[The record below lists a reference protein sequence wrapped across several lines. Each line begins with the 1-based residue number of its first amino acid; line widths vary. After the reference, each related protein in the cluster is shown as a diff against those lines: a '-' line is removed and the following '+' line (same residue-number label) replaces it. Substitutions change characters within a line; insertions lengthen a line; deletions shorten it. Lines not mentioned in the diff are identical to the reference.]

1 MAVFKFVV
9 SEKERTV
16 QMEKDQKECPVVG
29 KKIGETFGADFL
41 GLDGYELQITGGH
54 DKNGFPMRKD
64 VEGIVRRTILAK
76 KGIGFTARLRRKKKL
91 KDPIKGLRKKKT
103 IRGNTITDEV
113 VQINCKVVKA
123 GPKSL
128 NEIVPP
134 KVKEEKKAD

>member
-16 QMEKDQKECPVVG
+16 QMEKDQKECPIVG
-29 KKIGETFGADFL
+29 KKIGENFSGEFL

-54 DKNGFPMRKD
+54 DKNGIPMRKD
-64 VEGIVRRTILAK
+64 VDGIVKRAVLAK
-76 KGIGFTARLRRKKKL
+76 KGVGFSARLRRKKKL

-103 IRGNTITDEV
+103 IRGNTITNDV
-113 VQINCKVVKA
+113 VQVNCKIIKS

-128 NEIVPP
+128 NEIIPP
-134 KVKEEKKAD
+134 KAKEEKKSE